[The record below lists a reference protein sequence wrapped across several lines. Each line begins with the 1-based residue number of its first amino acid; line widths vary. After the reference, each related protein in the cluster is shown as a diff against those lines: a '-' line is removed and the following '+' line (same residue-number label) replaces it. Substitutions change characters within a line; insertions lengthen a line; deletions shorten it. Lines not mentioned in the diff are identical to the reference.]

1 MTKERTTWTK
11 NKRMN
16 EVLRLLRDKDRTI
29 EELCKRIYSE
39 HTPINHRKIL
49 RDIEDLKLE
58 GHVIDPP
65 TPERQPKYHLVSSPA
80 RAMQPAEALAAHV
93 ALRLLYHHTPNPPN
107 SYLDALEKIANS
119 MPEDLRNIAGH
130 SLRLAKN
137 TDKKFGNFEPI
148 ANCWTRRHAIAFD
161 YLAMTT
167 SSNTPHRVELE
178 VYFVE
183 ASRSNFEL
191 YVIGRRRNH
200 EPFEV
205 RTYMMRLMK
214 NVTPLKDQYQIPDDF
229 DPQKYLSNAWGVI
242 GDRNPVIVRLEFDKS
257 VKRWLERD
265 FPGVQKREETE
276 NGNLILT
283 IQTGANNDGKPVEL
297 MSWIRGWGANVE
309 ILEPQSLKDEW
320 LNDARE
326 LLRLHGSEQP

>member
-11 NKRMN
+11 SKRMN

-29 EELCKRIYSE
+29 QELCKRIYNE
-39 HTPINHRKIL
+39 HTSINHRKIL
-49 RDIEDLKLE
+49 RDIEDLRLQE
-58 GHVIDPP
+58 HVIDSP
-65 TPERQPKYHLVSSPA
+65 TPERQPKYRLVSSPA

-107 SYLDALEKIANS
+107 SYLDALEKISNT

-130 SLRLAKN
+130 SLRPAKN
-137 TDKKFGNFEPI
+137 NDKKFGNFEPI

-167 SSNTPHRVELE
+167 RSNIVHRIELE

-200 EPFEV
+200 EPNEV
-205 RTYMMRLMK
+205 RTYMMRLMN
-214 NVTPLKDQYQIPDDF
+214 NVTDLKIPYHIPEDF
-229 DPQKYLSNAWGVI
+229 NPQQYLSNAWGVI
-242 GDRNPVIVRLEFDKS
+242 GDRNPIIVRLKFNVN

-265 FPGVQKREETE
+265 FPGVQKREYDEC
-276 NGNLILT
+276 GNLILT

-309 ILEPQSLKDEW
+309 ILEPKSLKNEW
-320 LNDARE
+320 LAEARALIE
-326 LLRLHGSEQP
+326 KFGGED